1 MFERTRT
8 TFMNQT
14 SKQKYWQEG
23 VGLVEIAI
31 ALVIIGILIGA
42 VLQGKYL
49 IDQAR
54 LNAVITD
61 VQKIRLN
68 TQRFKEKY
76 GFLPGDF
83 PYASR
88 DIHADLSNGDGSGIL
103 SGNPFSS
110 ESNAGRF
117 WLHLNADQGSP
128 TSSPSTLNYGDGLP
142 ECGFSGGYTI
152 VSTPIES
159 MPGHWVVLGTKT
171 SDSSGE
177 GVLLTPEQ
185 ALFIN
190 KKLDNGAPLTGAVR
204 SLDANRQTSG
214 KCIKDGRYNLSNT
227 EKSCVMYFSI
237 DE

>member
-1 MFERTRT
+1 
-8 TFMNQT
+8 MNQT
-14 SKQKYWQEG
+14 SKEKYWQEG

-61 VQKIRLN
+61 IQKIRLN

-88 DIHADLSNGDGSGIL
+88 DIHADLSNGEGSGTL
-103 SGNPFSS
+103 TGNPFSPAS
-110 ESNAGRF
+110 SAGRF
-117 WLHLNADQGSP
+117 WLHLNAAHGGALM
-128 TSSPSTLNYGDGLP
+128 TTSTLNYGDGLP
-142 ECGFSGGYTI
+142 ECGLGGGYTI
-152 VSTPIES
+152 VSNPIES
-159 MPGHWVVLGTKT
+159 MPGQWIVLGTKA

-177 GVLLTPEQ
+177 GILLTSEQ
-185 ALFIN
+185 AQFLN
-190 KKLDNGAPLTGAVR
+190 KKLDNGSPLTGNVR
-204 SLDANRQTSG
+204 SLDANRNTSG
-214 KCIKDGRYNLSNT
+214 KCIKDGRYNLSNS
-227 EKSCVMYFSI
+227 EKACVMYFSI